1 MNKTKLSKSKWCCE
15 HVTND
20 PVTISQ
26 REYHMRL
33 EQMMAVLYTE
43 LSQLPQTDL
52 ISSSIQMLDETN
64 PGLIPEEAFD
74 GVA

>member
-1 MNKTKLSKSKWCCE
+1 MNKTKLSKSKWCCQ

-20 PVTISQ
+20 PVSISQ

-52 ISSSIQMLDETN
+52 ITSSNQLPDVTD
-64 PGLIPEEAFD
+64 PGLIPQEVFD